1 MLHRLRQ
8 KLRKTGFAARLA
20 VTFLTIIL
28 ILFNLALIVGATR
41 LFEERERSSRANL
54 ATGAALVA
62 SSINPDDL
70 LFLELSTD
78 NILGVTDFDALYQ
91 YQDWPSIES
100 LRISLAKASLAYD
113 ESEYTISILSR
124 DRYLILDKDNLYT
137 EPTDPAWFEE
147 DEELFLQALEGRT
160 AVSEIEKP
168 GRQSRRA
175 YRPIYN
181 ATNFS
186 NGSEPQIIGVIQ
198 AELIER
204 VGITRSI
211 IRRRSLLTLIISVT
225 LIAFLWI
232 FLNRIITRSTKLQA
246 MNEQD
251 DRLRALG
258 GVTAGVAHEIR
269 NPLGIIILILEEMQA
284 ILKHNITDK
293 ERDSL
298 RELTYDVKQETK
310 RLEDLTEQ
318 FLSFS
323 RGHVK
328 KQSDIRKLKAFR
340 MMTEDT
346 VKLFKKTIPPSL
358 QLELKSDL
366 EMEVT
371 TLDENHWRQ
380 ILLNLLQNAK
390 DACKKNGK
398 ITITQNRESDQIIT
412 SIQDSGNGMDS
423 ATLKKVFDPFYT
435 TKSEGTGL
443 GLPLAKRMIEDVMGT
458 INIESEPKKGT
469 KITIILPIFKSRAS
483 STGNNKALTT
493 SKLDEPSDF

>member
-1 MLHRLRQ
+1 MFHRLRQ

-20 VTFLTIIL
+20 VTFLTIVL
-28 ILFNLALIVGATR
+28 ILFNLALIAGAMR

-54 ATGAALVA
+54 ATGASLVA

-78 NILGVTDFDALYQ
+78 NILGVTDFDALNQ
-91 YQDWPSIES
+91 YKDWPSIES
-100 LRISLAKASLAYD
+100 LRVSLAKASMAFD

-124 DRYLILDKDNLYT
+124 DRYLILDKDQLYT
-137 EPTDPAWFEE
+137 EPTDPAFFEE
-147 DEELFLQALEGRT
+147 DEELFLQALDGRT
-160 AVSEIEKP
+160 AVSEIEKS

-181 ATNFS
+181 TTTFS
-186 NGSEPQIIGVIQ
+186 SDSEPQIIGVIQ

-204 VGITRSI
+204 VGLTRSI
-211 IRRRSLLTLIISVT
+211 IRRRSLFTLIISIT
-225 LIAFLWI
+225 LISLIWI

-269 NPLGIIILILEEMQA
+269 NPLGIIILTLEEMQA
-284 ILKHNITDK
+284 ILKHDVTDK
-293 ERDSL
+293 DRENL
-298 RELTYDVKQETK
+298 RELAYDVKQETK

-358 QLELKSDL
+358 KMELKSDL
-366 EMEVT
+366 QMEVT

-390 DACKKNGK
+390 DACNKNGE
-398 ITITQNRESDQIIT
+398 ITMTQKRDNNQIIT
-412 SIQDSGNGMDS
+412 TIQDSGKGMDS

-443 GLPLAKRMIEDVMGT
+443 GLPLAKRMIEDVLGT
-458 INIESEPKKGT
+458 IDVDSEPKKGT
-469 KITIILPIFKSRAS
+469 KITIVLPIFKSRAS
-483 STGNNKALTT
+483 STGHHKALKT
-493 SKLDEPSDF
+493 SNLDEPSDF